1 MDYRE
6 LLRKKIDENK
16 EEMFIFLKDLIAIR
30 SVAGDAVKVKAKE
43 AGDKKTEVLP
53 FGEGVHKAFGFMLEK
68 ARKEGFETENV
79 ENYGGHIEFGGY
91 IYDGSGEMTGT
102 SPEVMGIVC
111 HLDTVPEGEGW
122 KYDPFGC
129 ERDGDRIYGRGT
141 IDDKGPAV
149 AVFFAMKALKE
160 CGLIPE
166 KKVRL
171 ILGLDEETKWEG
183 MEHYLSEFQAPDFGF
198 TPDSEFPLIYG
209 EKGIINFDIAS
220 KFSKTDNKG
229 LALRSFK
236 GGQAVNMVA
245 ENARVIINSGKPERY
260 GEIKEEAAAFRNE
273 KEAVIKTKVIGKSL
287 EITTGGVSA
296 HGSKPE
302 LGVNAIS
309 VMMDFLGQFDFT
321 NEDINDFIDFYNRH
335 IGYEINGGSLGCGFS
350 DEPSGKL
357 TVNVGKI
364 EMDTRAVRLSMN
376 VRYPVTQSDKK
387 VYEGIAPVIER
398 YDLGIIKKLHH
409 EPLYRSLDDPMVK
422 TLLAVY
428 REHTGD
434 TESAPKVI
442 GGGTYARAM
451 DNCIAFGASFPGQR
465 DIAHQKDE
473 FINAS
478 DMIKMTNI
486 FADAIYRLSKS
497 EIM

>member
-1 MDYRE
+1 
-6 LLRKKIDENK
+6 
-16 EEMFIFLKDLIAIR
+16 
-30 SVAGDAVKVKAKE
+30 
-43 AGDKKTEVLP
+43 
-53 FGEGVHKAFGFMLEK
+53 
-68 ARKEGFETENV
+68 
-79 ENYGGHIEFGGY
+79 
-91 IYDGSGEMTGT
+91 
-102 SPEVMGIVC
+102 
-111 HLDTVPEGEGW
+111 
-122 KYDPFGC
+122 
-129 ERDGDRIYGRGT
+129 
-141 IDDKGPAV
+141 
-149 AVFFAMKALKE
+149 
-160 CGLIPE
+160 
-166 KKVRL
+166 
-171 ILGLDEETKWEG
+171 
-183 MEHYLSEFQAPDFGF
+183 
-198 TPDSEFPLIYG
+198 
-209 EKGIINFDIAS
+209 
-220 KFSKTDNKG
+220 
-229 LALRSFK
+229 
-236 GGQAVNMVA
+236 
-245 ENARVIINSGKPERY
+245 
-260 GEIKEEAAAFRNE
+260 
-273 KEAVIKTKVIGKSL
+273 
-287 EITTGGVSA
+287 
-296 HGSKPE
+296 
-302 LGVNAIS
+302 
-309 VMMDFLGQFDFT
+309 
-321 NEDINDFIDFYNRH
+321 
-335 IGYEINGGSLGCGFS
+335 
-350 DEPSGKL
+350 L

-497 EIM
+497 GIM